1 MSIPDPLNDGEASWN
16 GGAAGHGICQ
26 SRCFSTL
33 SVTAVDGWQ
42 VPVLWKQRREVS
54 ASLPVVFSASTS
66 RWRSGAG
73 AVSGPVRCWY
83 LQIQQESSC

>member
-1 MSIPDPLNDGEASWN
+1 MSLPGPLNVGRGVLEWRCSWTC
-16 GGAAGHGICQ
+16 ICQ

-42 VPVLWKQRREVS
+42 VPVLWKQRGFS
-54 ASLPVVFSASTS
+54 SLPVVFSASTS

-83 LQIQQESSC
+83 QQIQQESSC